1 MKLVLIFLLI
11 TTNISNSIAQ
21 EFLLEDS
28 MLIDRMNRAID
39 HIYNF
44 EFDTAYL
51 EIDTLENQLG
61 NHPANHLLRSMILYW
76 RDRPFKE
83 DTDPYIEY
91 LKELE
96 TAIELAEPFQ
106 ENEDLKEEGEFY
118 IMAGYGLLADF
129 YNSVGQRMKAVG
141 SAKKAYNSLKLG
153 FTLKEKFPDFYFS
166 SGVYNYYREKFP
178 ELHPFYKTF
187 LWVFMSGDMDMGLE
201 QLKVA
206 TEEGVFMQ
214 REAFIYLFH
223 IYLRYENKPDMA
235 LPYTQILV
243 DRFPGN
249 YKFKCLYIESLIY
262 NNNNDTISRDMI
274 DSLIN
279 HNNTYYQMAGNLFS
293 GLISEQLDK
302 IEAARY
308 YLRIALE
315 KYEEMGRD
323 DNHYLSLIYT
333 GMARIAIDQDDDKNA
348 RKYYKLALKTD
359 PYVPVKSEAEKF
371 LQLNDEG

>member
-1 MKLVLIFLLI
+1 MKFVLSLLFSMI
-11 TTNISNSIAQ
+11 TISSSVSQ
-21 EFLLEDS
+21 EFILEDS
-28 MLIDRMNRAID
+28 MLIDRISRTLD
-39 HIYNF
+39 LIYNF
-44 EFDTAYL
+44 EFDNACQ

-61 NHPANHLLRSMILYW
+61 DHPANHLLRSMILYW

-83 DTDPYIEY
+83 DTNPYLEY
-91 LKELE
+91 QKELE
-96 TAIELAEPFQ
+96 TAIELAVPFQ
-106 ENEDLKEEGEFY
+106 ENENLREEGEFY

-129 YNSVGQRMKAVG
+129 YNSVGHRMKAVG

-153 FTLKEKFPDFYFS
+153 FALKEKFPDFYFS

-187 LWVFMSGDMDMGLE
+187 LWVFMNGDIDLGLE
-201 QLKVA
+201 QIKVA
-206 TEEGVFMQ
+206 TEAGVFMQ

-223 IYLRYENKPDMA
+223 IYLRYENKPDLA

-249 YKFKCLYIESLIY
+249 YRFKCLYIESMIY
-262 NNNNDTISRDMI
+262 NNNDSISKDLL

-279 HNNTYYQMAGNLFS
+279 HNDIYYQLAGNMFS

-315 KYEEMGRD
+315 KYEEMGRND
-323 DNHYLSLIYT
+323 GHYLSLIYM
-333 GMARIAIDQDDDKNA
+333 GMARIALDQDDDENA
-348 RKYYKLALKTD
+348 RKYYKLALRTD
-359 PYVPVKSEAEKF
+359 PYVPVKIEAEKF